1 MTIGGNCAPRASC
14 RPGAIEENVRSRSK
28 NKLEGKVRWRKA
40 AWEKVV
46 AANGGLHPNCGVA
59 DTRLLHR
66 ARLSAVPAT
75 RGGGLH
81 PNREVWVR
89 HPREATRSGFVPK
102 NKHRP
107 EAEKI
112 F

>member
-1 MTIGGNCAPRASC
+1 MAAFTRTA
-14 RPGAIEENVRSRSK
+14 AI
-28 NKLEGKVRWRKA
+28 
-40 AWEKVV
+40 
-46 AANGGLHPNCGVA
+46 A

-66 ARLSAVPAT
+66 ARLTAVPAT

-89 HPREATRSGFVPK
+89 QPREATRSGFVPD

-107 EAEKI
+107 ETKKA